1 MQYYISNPS
10 LCPKELFVPHYNQ
23 GKILGSRTSYFS
35 LKISTKLKE
44 KILIKLSIQPI
55 KIFSFFFSLTYSI
68 FHSTDYCWRKMVTSK
83 LLLFAD
89 SKMNSNTMVLH
100 LTQVERRFRRINT
113 KLRRLFNLYRLVIKE
128 DNPNEIRS
136 HVMLINEMNNLIQL
150 MIIDTIIH
158 LGLSKKK
165 RQEIALL

>member
-1 MQYYISNPS
+1 
-10 LCPKELFVPHYNQ
+10 
-23 GKILGSRTSYFS
+23 
-35 LKISTKLKE
+35 
-44 KILIKLSIQPI
+44 
-55 KIFSFFFSLTYSI
+55 
-68 FHSTDYCWRKMVTSK
+68 
-83 LLLFAD
+83 
-89 SKMNSNTMVLH
+89 MVLH

-128 DNPNEIRS
+128 DNPTELRS

>member
-1 MQYYISNPS
+1 
-10 LCPKELFVPHYNQ
+10 
-23 GKILGSRTSYFS
+23 
-35 LKISTKLKE
+35 
-44 KILIKLSIQPI
+44 
-55 KIFSFFFSLTYSI
+55 
-68 FHSTDYCWRKMVTSK
+68 MVTSK